1 MFPGQNNTGRA
12 LIIVAFLLNMVDAFS
27 SNLQSL
33 INSQNVRVSTHTMTV
48 RKNISGSGGT
58 YDVIDAN
65 TKQEKG
71 ISTIDGNK
79 LNNEGFVFDRVAIGY
94 GKGALA
100 AGAGTQS
107 YDSALPNEL
116 RNAFLV
122 IKQSGRKII
131 HEPISNFTAQGTP
144 QSPDEYF
151 IDLVSL
157 EYITDVDSFDIQ
169 IEYAPGVSLD
179 AADAANNHY
188 FEVRLQGAK
197 TSARNA

>member
-1 MFPGQNNTGRA
+1 MYPGQENKSRA
-12 LIIVAFLLNMVDAFS
+12 MIIAAFLISMVGAFS
-27 SNLQSL
+27 TNLQGL
-33 INSQNVRVSTHTMTV
+33 INGGNVRVSTHTMTI

-94 GKGALA
+94 GRGALA
-100 AGAGTQS
+100 DGAGKQG
-107 YDSALPNEL
+107 YDTALPSSL

-131 HEPISNFTAQGTP
+131 HEPIANFVAAGTP
-144 QSPDEYF
+144 QAPNEYF
-151 IDLVSL
+151 LELVGL
-157 EYITDVDSFDIQ
+157 EYISDVDTFDIQ
-169 IEYAPGVSLD
+169 IEYAPGTSLD
-179 AADAANNHY
+179 AADDANNHY
-188 FEVRLQGAK
+188 LEVRLQGAK
-197 TSARNA
+197 TTARNA